1 MSELAEGLA
10 DDLRRVLHHLQALDK
25 AEVEAIVASELASLA
40 EMTGSGRLRHAA
52 AVLRGKIGG
61 RPAFDAESAI
71 AEAENL
77 YRPRAP
83 AAQIRDL
90 YFDQIGFFEPCTIAQ
105 LCPALCGASHSKV
118 FEVVQSP
125 DFVQRI
131 AKQLKTQP
139 PQSLH
144 PR

>member
-77 YRPRAP
+77 YREGRARTLNRAFLMVALTMQT
-83 AAQIRDL
+83 AAKPKSVAEILRRK
-90 YFDQIGFFEPCTIAQ
+90 
-105 LCPALCGASHSKV
+105 H
-118 FEVVQSP
+118 
-125 DFVQRI
+125 RI
-131 AKQLKTQP
+131 
-139 PQSLH
+139 
-144 PR
+144 